1 MTISIVKDSV
11 YKHISGTLDV
21 NVRTYS
27 VLTNSHTYKV
37 SAKTKWRVSHAY
49 QSFNMPL
56 CIRQM

>member
-37 SAKTKWRVSHAY
+37 SAQNKMESISRLSKFQHA
-49 QSFNMPL
+49 PL
-56 CIRQM
+56 Y